1 MEESKKTHH
10 HQMGLLPSSS
20 SLRDVAKTVEVEWNH
35 SYHPQKLEVG
45 LGKEMNQINYKQ
57 IRTWNLT
64 HDTQFHM
71 MVGIEDIHKILYF
84 FNHDD
89 IFLTSSMIL

>member
-1 MEESKKTHH
+1 
-10 HQMGLLPSSS
+10 MGLLPSSF
-20 SLRDVAKTVEVEWNH
+20 SLKDVAMTMEVGWNH
-35 SYHPQKLEVG
+35 PYHPQELSAG
-45 LGKEMNQINYKQ
+45 LRKEMNQINYKQ

-84 FNHDD
+84 FNHDA
-89 IFLTSSMIL
+89 ISLT